1 MSVSLSAFSPADL
14 SSEDQTIR
22 SLVEQ
27 AMTFKSSALGGAVH
41 AFFKEHAD
49 ADGVAVLDGD
59 RPAGLIMRN
68 EFYQKLGSLYGR
80 DLFMTRPIRLI
91 MNPAPLIV
99 EVSVDVASIAVI
111 AMNRDPN
118 HLYDMVLVTEE
129 DRYLGV
135 VSIKRFMLELSR
147 GRGRQIELLNEQKE
161 ILRLANEAEIV
172 HRQQIEA
179 KNSELRDRNEAVK
192 NLLDNAGQGFLSFG
206 SDLVISEE
214 YSLECVQLFR
224 VQIGGRRF
232 PELVARHLPPET
244 HKTVV
249 EVLDGIFQAAKPL
262 QQKVFLSLLPAD
274 LTIHDRAVR
283 AQYKLISR
291 GDETRMMVVL
301 TDVTEKKRLEREMA
315 EEKNNVKMVV
325 RALSRQAEVLAAM
338 AAFREFAAARDA
350 WTAGDGPGA
359 LQTENMAEN
368 VAEIF
373 RQVHTF
379 KGDFAQLGLH
389 NTAAA
394 LHELEN
400 ALADLAASQT
410 PPARE
415 RLADVLSGLDADL
428 LLERD
433 VAILTGILGESFF
446 GGSESLRVDKRALLE
461 LEARVGSLLAG
472 AAREAV
478 LAELRMLRRHNIKDI
493 LAPYGEYLAGLA
505 ERLEKAMAPL
515 LVTGDDVFLDRE
527 PREGFVKALV
537 HVFRNMIDHGLED
550 VDERLAAGKSE
561 TGLIAC
567 HVQRLGE
574 DAVCLTVSDD
584 GRGIDVARVLAK
596 AVQKGLVTPEAA
608 GSMTPEAVYGLLFRD
623 DFSTRDEV
631 SLLSG
636 RGVGLAA
643 VRAETEGLG
652 GSVRVESKPG
662 RGSRFI
668 FTLPLFP
675 DETVCGAGRMAA

>member
-1 MSVSLSAFSPADL
+1 MSATLAAFTPADL
-14 SSEDQTIR
+14 SSEDQSIKN
-22 SLVEQ
+22 LVEQ
-27 AMTFKSSALGGAVH
+27 AMTFAASALGGTVH
-41 AFFKEHAD
+41 AFFKEHPD

-91 MNPAPLIV
+91 MNPSPLIV
-99 EVSVDVASIAVI
+99 EVSVDVSSIAVI

-147 GRGRQIELLNEQKE
+147 GRGRQIELLNEQQE
-161 ILRLANEAEIV
+161 ILRLANEAEIL
-172 HRQQIEA
+172 HRQQIEV
-179 KNSELRDRNEAVK
+179 KNNELRDRNEAVK

-206 SDLVISEE
+206 ADLAISEE

-224 VQIGGRRF
+224 APLGGRRF
-232 PELVARHLPPET
+232 PELLARHLSPEAQA
-244 HKTVV
+244 TVA
-249 EVLDGIFQAAKPL
+249 EVLGGIFHAGKPL
-262 QQKVFLSLLPAD
+262 QQKVFLSLLPGEM
-274 LTIHDRAVR
+274 TIHDRAVR
-283 AQYKLISR
+283 AQYKLIR
-291 GDETRMMVVL
+291 RQDEIRMMVIL

-315 EEKNNVKMVV
+315 EERNNVKMVV
-325 RALSRQAEVLAAM
+325 RALSRQSEVLAAM
-338 AAFREFAAARDA
+338 AAFREFAENLATDIAALGANDGAAR
-350 WTAGDGPGA
+350 A
-359 LQTENMAEN
+359 L
-368 VAEIF
+368 AEIF

-389 NTAAA
+389 NTAVA
-394 LHELEN
+394 LHETEN
-400 ALADLAASQT
+400 ALAAMAAGQT
-410 PPARE
+410 PPSRE
-415 RLADVLSGLDADL
+415 TCAAALADMDADL
-428 LLERD
+428 ILERD

-446 GGSESLRVDKRALLE
+446 GGSETLRVDKRALLD
-461 LEARVGSLLAG
+461 LEARVASLLSG
-472 AAREAV
+472 AVREAV
-478 LAELRMLRRHNIKDI
+478 LAELRVLRRHNLKDI
-493 LAPYGEYLAGLA
+493 LAPYGDYLAGLA
-505 ERLEKAMAPL
+505 ERLEKAVAPL
-515 LVTGDDVFLDRE
+515 LVTGDDVFVDRE
-527 PREGFVKALV
+527 PREAFVKALV

-550 VDERLAAGKSE
+550 MDERLATGKPE
-561 TGLIAC
+561 TGTIAC
-567 HVQRLGE
+567 HVARAGE
-574 DAVCLTVSDD
+574 DMARLTVSDD

-596 AVQKGLVTPEAA
+596 AVDKGLVTPEEA
-608 GSMTPEAVYGLLFRD
+608 GGMGPEAVYDLLFRD

-643 VRAETEGLG
+643 VRAEAEGLG
-652 GSVRVESKPG
+652 GTVRVESEPG

-675 DETVCGAGRMAA
+675 DERMAQAGRATA

>member
-1 MSVSLSAFSPADL
+1 MSTSLSAFSPADL

-27 AMTFKSSALGGAVH
+27 AMTFKASATGGAVH
-41 AFFKEHAD
+41 AFFKEHTD

-80 DLFMTRPIRLI
+80 DLFMTRPIRLL

-179 KNSELRDRNEAVK
+179 KNNELRDRNEAVK

-206 SDLVISEE
+206 PDLVISEE

-232 PELVARHLPPET
+232 PDLVARHLPPET
-244 HKTVV
+244 HKTVI

-283 AQYKLISR
+283 AQYKLIR
-291 GDETRMMVVL
+291 QGDETRMMVVL

-315 EEKNNVKMVV
+315 EERNNVKMVV
-325 RALSRQAEVLAAM
+325 RALSRQAEVLSAM
-338 AAFREFAAARDA
+338 AAFREFAAARDI
-350 WTAGDGPGA
+350 WTAGDAPGA
-359 LQTENMAEN
+359 SPVEN
-368 VAEIF
+368 VAETLAEIF

-400 ALADLAASQT
+400 ALAAIAADQT
-410 PPARE
+410 PPARD

-446 GGSESLRVDKRALLE
+446 GGSESLRVDKRVLLA
-461 LEARVGSLLAG
+461 LEARVGSLLTG

-478 LAELRMLRRHNIKDI
+478 LAELRMLRRHNVKDI
-493 LAPYGEYLAGLA
+493 LAPYGDYLAGLA

-527 PREGFVKALV
+527 PREAFVKALV

-550 VDERLAAGKSE
+550 MDERLAAGKPE
-561 TGLIAC
+561 FGTIAC
-567 HVQRLGE
+567 HVARVGN
-574 DAVCLTVSDD
+574 DRVCLMVSDD
-584 GRGIDVARVLAK
+584 GRGIDVDRVLAK
-596 AVQKGLVTPEAA
+596 AVQKGLVTPETA
-608 GSMTPEAVYGLLFRD
+608 GTMEPEAVYELLFRD

-643 VRAETEGLG
+643 VRAETERLG
-652 GSVRVESKPG
+652 GAVRVESEPG
-662 RGSRFI
+662 RGSRFL

-675 DETVCGAGRMAA
+675 DETAGAVDLAAA

>member
-1 MSVSLSAFSPADL
+1 MSASLSAFSPADL
-14 SSEDQTIR
+14 SSEDQTIK

-27 AMTFKSSALGGAVH
+27 AMTFPASALGGTVH
-41 AFFKEHAD
+41 AFFKEHPD

-68 EFYQKLGSLYGR
+68 DFYQKLGSLYGR

-118 HLYDMVLVTEE
+118 HLYDMVLVTE
-129 DRYLGV
+129 DDCYLGV
-135 VSIKRFMLELSR
+135 VSIKHFMLELSR
-147 GRGRQIELLNEQKE
+147 GRGRQIELLHEQKE
-161 ILRLANEAEIV
+161 ILRLANEAEV
-172 HRQQIEA
+172 LHRQQIEA
-179 KNSELRDRNEAVK
+179 KNGELRDKNDAIK

-206 SDLVISEE
+206 ADLVVSEE

-224 VQIGGRRF
+224 VQLGGRLF
-232 PELVARHLPPET
+232 PELVARHLPPEAQ
-244 HKTVV
+244 KTVA
-249 EVLDGIFQAAKPL
+249 EVLGGIFTAAKPL
-262 QQKVFLSLLPAD
+262 QQKVFLSLMPGEM
-274 LTIHDRAVR
+274 TIHDRAVR
-283 AQYKLISR
+283 AQYKLIRR
-291 GDETRMMVVL
+291 GDETRMMVIL

-325 RALSRQAEVLAAM
+325 RALSRQSEVLAAM
-338 AAFREFAAARDA
+338 AAFRDFAAARDV

-359 LQTENMAEN
+359 SPAEAL
-368 VAEIF
+368 AEVF
-373 RQVHTF
+373 RLVHTS

-394 LHELEN
+394 LHEFEN
-400 ALADLAASQT
+400 ALANLAQSPQPPSREALAAI
-410 PPARE
+410 
-415 RLADVLSGLDADL
+415 LADMDAEL
-428 LLERD
+428 ILERD
-433 VAILTGILGESFF
+433 VAILTDILGESFF
-446 GGSESLRVDKRALLE
+446 GGGETLRVEKKVLLD
-461 LEARVGSLLAG
+461 LEARVGSLLSG
-472 AAREAV
+472 PSREAV
-478 LAELRMLRRHNIKDI
+478 LAELRVLRRHNIKDLLI
-493 LAPYGEYLAGLA
+493 PYGEYLAGLA
-505 ERLEKAMAPL
+505 ESLEKAVAPL
-515 LVTGDDVFLDRE
+515 IVAGDDVFVDRS

-550 VDERLAAGKSE
+550 MDERLATGKPE
-561 TGLIAC
+561 IGTIAC
-567 HVQRLGE
+567 HVERLGE
-574 DAVCLTVSDD
+574 DMVRLTVSDD

-596 AVQKGLVTPEAA
+596 AAEKGLLASDPVADMA
-608 GSMTPEAVYGLLFRD
+608 PEAVFELLFRD

-643 VRAETEGLG
+643 VRAETERLG
-652 GSVRVESKPG
+652 GTVRVRSEVG
-662 RGSRFI
+662 RGSQFV

-675 DETVCGAGRMAA
+675 DEALCGTPRMAA

>member
-1 MSVSLSAFSPADL
+1 MSATLAAFTPADL
-14 SSEDQTIR
+14 SSEDQSIKN
-22 SLVEQ
+22 LVEQ
-27 AMTFKSSALGGAVH
+27 AMTFPASALGGTVH
-41 AFFKEHAD
+41 AFFKEHPD

-129 DRYLGV
+129 DSYLGV

-147 GRGRQIELLNEQKE
+147 GRGRQIELLNEQQE
-161 ILRLANEAEIV
+161 ILRLANEAEIL
-172 HRQQIEA
+172 HRQQIEV
-179 KNSELRDRNEAVK
+179 KNNELRDRNEAVK

-206 SDLVISEE
+206 ADLAISEE

-232 PELVARHLPPET
+232 PELLARHLPSET
-244 HKTVV
+244 QATVD
-249 EVLDGIFQAAKPL
+249 EVLGGIFLAAKPL
-262 QQKVFLSLLPAD
+262 QQKVFLSLLPGE
-274 LTIHDRAVR
+274 LIIHDRAVR
-283 AQYKLISR
+283 AQYKLIR
-291 GDETRMMVVL
+291 RQDEIRMMVIL
-301 TDVTEKKRLEREMA
+301 TDVTERKRLEREMA
-315 EEKNNVKMVV
+315 EERNNVKMVV
-325 RALSRQAEVLAAM
+325 RALSRQSEVLSAM
-338 AAFREFAAARDA
+338 AAFREFAGNLGPDVAALGADDCA
-350 WTAGDGPGA
+350 ATA
-359 LQTENMAEN
+359 L
-368 VAEIF
+368 AEIF

-400 ALADLAASQT
+400 ALAVLANG
-410 PPARE
+410 PPPSRE
-415 RLADVLSGLDADL
+415 ALADVLSGMDAEL
-428 LLERD
+428 ILERD

-446 GGSESLRVDKRALLE
+446 GGSESLRVDKRALLD
-461 LEARVGSLLAG
+461 LEGRVGSLLSG

-478 LAELRMLRRHNIKDI
+478 LAELRVLRRHNVKDI
-493 LAPYGEYLAGLA
+493 LAPYGDYLAGLA
-505 ERLEKAMAPL
+505 ERLEKAVAPL
-515 LVTGDDVFLDRE
+515 LVTGDDVFVDRV
-527 PREGFVKALV
+527 PREAFVKALV

-550 VDERLAAGKSE
+550 MDERLATGKPE
-561 TGLIAC
+561 TGTIAC
-567 HVQRLGE
+567 HVARAGE
-574 DAVCLTVSDD
+574 DMVRLEVSDD

-596 AVQKGLVTPEAA
+596 AMQKGLVTPQAA
-608 GSMTPEAVYGLLFRD
+608 GSMAPEAVYDLLFRD

-643 VRAETEGLG
+643 VRAETERLG
-652 GSVRVESKPG
+652 GAVRVESEPG

-675 DETVCGAGRMAA
+675 DETVGGTGRMAA

>member
-179 KNSELRDRNEAVK
+179 KNGELRDRNEAVK

-249 EVLDGIFQAAKPL
+249 EVLGGIFQAAKPL

-283 AQYKLISR
+283 AQYKLIR
-291 GDETRMMVVL
+291 QGDETRMMVVL

-315 EEKNNVKMVV
+315 EERNNVKMVV

-338 AAFREFAAARDA
+338 AAFREFAAARDI
-350 WTAGDGPGA
+350 WTAGDAPGA
-359 LQTENMAEN
+359 SPVEN
-368 VAEIF
+368 VAEPLAEIF

-410 PPARE
+410 PPARG
-415 RLADVLSGLDADL
+415 RLADVLSGLDAEL

-461 LEARVGSLLAG
+461 LEARVGSLLTG

-550 VDERLAAGKSE
+550 VDDRLAAGKSE
-561 TGLIAC
+561 TGVIAC

-652 GSVRVESKPG
+652 GSVQVESTPG

-675 DETVCGAGRMAA
+675 DETACGAGRMAA

>member
-1 MSVSLSAFSPADL
+1 MSVSLSAFTPADL

-22 SLVEQ
+22 GLVEQ
-27 AMTFKSSALGGAVH
+27 AMTFPASALGGAVH
-41 AFFKEHAD
+41 AFFKEHAE

-68 EFYQKLGSLYGR
+68 DFYQKLGSLYGR

-129 DRYLGV
+129 DRHLGV

-147 GRGRQIELLNEQKE
+147 GRGRQIELLNEQQE

-179 KNSELRDRNEAVK
+179 KNGELRDKNEAVK

-206 SDLVISEE
+206 ADLVVSEE

-224 VQIGGRRF
+224 APLGGRRF
-232 PELVARHLPPET
+232 PELVARHLPPEAQA
-244 HKTVV
+244 TVA
-249 EVLDGIFQAAKPL
+249 EVLGGIFHAGKPL
-262 QQKVFLSLLPAD
+262 QQKVFLSLLPGEM
-274 LTIHDRAVR
+274 TIHDRAVR
-283 AQYKLISR
+283 AQYKLIRR
-291 GDETRMMVVL
+291 GDETRMMVIL

-315 EEKNNVKMVV
+315 EEKGNVKMVV
-325 RALSRQAEVLAAM
+325 RALSRQPEVLSAM
-338 AAFREFAAARDA
+338 AAFREFAAAREV

-359 LQTENMAEN
+359 SPAEAL
-368 VAEIF
+368 AEVF
-373 RQVHTF
+373 RLVHTF

-400 ALADLAASQT
+400 ALAELAKGP

-415 RLADVLSGLDADL
+415 ALAQALADMDADL
-428 LLERD
+428 ILERD
-433 VAILTGILGESFF
+433 VGILTAVLGESFF
-446 GGSESLRVDKRALLE
+446 DGGQTLRVELGTLLD
-461 LEARVGSLLAG
+461 LEARVGELLTG
-472 AAREAV
+472 PDREAV
-478 LAELRMLRRHNIKDI
+478 LAELRRLRRHNLKDL
-493 LAPYGEYLAGLA
+493 LAPYGDYLAGLA
-505 ERLEKAMAPL
+505 ERLEKSVAPL
-515 LVTGDDVFLDRE
+515 VVTGDDVFVDRA

-550 VDERLAAGKSE
+550 MDERLATGKPE
-561 TGLIAC
+561 TGVIAC
-567 HVQRLGE
+567 HVERLGE
-574 DAVCLTVSDD
+574 DAVRLTVSDD
-584 GRGIDVARVLAK
+584 GRGIDVRRVLAK
-596 AVQKGLVTPEAA
+596 AVQKGLVAPGTA
-608 GSMTPEAVYGLLFRD
+608 GAMEPAAVYDLLFRD

-643 VRAETEGLG
+643 VRAETERLG
-652 GSVRVESKPG
+652 GTVRVESEPG
-662 RGSRFI
+662 RGSRFV

-675 DETVCGAGRMAA
+675 DEAVRGTGRMAA